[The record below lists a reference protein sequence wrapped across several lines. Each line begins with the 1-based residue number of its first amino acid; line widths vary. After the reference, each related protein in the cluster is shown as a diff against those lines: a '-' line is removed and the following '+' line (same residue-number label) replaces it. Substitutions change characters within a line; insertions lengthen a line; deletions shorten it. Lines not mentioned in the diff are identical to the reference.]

1 MVTEDPKLPAI
12 VLRETERLLLESLV
26 RRSTCPQAVAIRAKV
41 VLAAADGLGVVA
53 IAHRAGCSRE
63 LARRW
68 RGRYRLAQQGWG
80 PNLAQWDE
88 AALAGKIEAALSDEY
103 RCGCPGKFTAEQYC
117 QIMAL
122 ACEKTPDDCDRP
134 VSNWTARELAD
145 EAAKRGI
152 VACISPRQVG
162 RFLKRGGPATAQDAL
177 LAQQPRPATSRRV
190 RFPVWGGVRRV
201 RLGHRV
207 VSARHP
213 YGQCG

>member
-1 MVTEDPKLPAI
+1 MVMEDPTTPAI
-12 VLRETERLLLESLV
+12 VLPETQRLLLESLV
-26 RRSTCPQAVAIRAKV
+26 RRNTCPQAVATRARV
-41 VLAAADGLGVVA
+41 VLAATDGLGVVA

-68 RGRYRLAQQGWG
+68 RKRYQAAQQEWG
-80 PNLAQWDE
+80 PCVAQWDE
-88 AALAGKIEAALSDEY
+88 AALAGKIEQALADEY

-122 ACEKTPDDCDRP
+122 ACEKTPEDCDRP

-152 VACISPRQVG
+152 VTAISPRQVG
-162 RFLKRGGPATAQDAL
+162 RFLKGGGPATAQDAV
-177 LAQQPRPATSRRV
+177 LAQQPRPAASRGVRV
-190 RFPVWGGVRRV
+190 PVWGGMRRV

-207 VSARHP
+207 VPARHT
-213 YGQCG
+213 YGECG